1 MKQFF
6 SFLAAAMIS
15 VGAFAQLPDGSL
27 APDWTATDINGNEW
41 NLQTLLD
48 EGKTVIIDFSATWCG
63 PCWNY
68 HNTHILRDLYDTFG
82 PDGTDDLMVFFLE
95 GDDTTTQADLEGTG
109 TATAG
114 DWITGTTYP
123 IIDNTGNIFDE
134 YAGAYYPTIYTIC
147 SDGYLVES
155 GQADFL
161 THVGIAFADCE
172 NAINGAAP
180 LCSYNGETASCG
192 GAAWM
197 ASTEM
202 TNLGT
207 DNVTAATFDVTLNGN
222 STIVNWTGDLA
233 TNGTATVDLGEY
245 TDIGDLNVSLVEVN
259 TGAWNA
265 SEDVTIIGSEETN
278 TYIQIRI
285 TTDNWPEETGWD
297 LRDADGNIVESVAVG
312 SLAGSADTEFIWN
325 VGLDLGCYT
334 FTMYDTY
341 GDGLYASQ
349 WGNYA
354 DGMAGIYS
362 MNGETQEGI
371 VWEYMG
377 SSMVEFSEVNAGL
390 EATTV
395 SGLNEVSLASSI
407 NVFPNPTRGLT
418 SVEFTTTEAG
428 MATLEVYNL
437 VGERVLFNTLGNL
450 PAGLNRTNLD
460 CSGMEAGIYLV
471 NINAGGETTTM
482 RITKQ

>member
-1 MKQFF
+1 
-6 SFLAAAMIS
+6 MIS

-27 APDWTATDINGNEW
+27 APDWTATDINGTEW

-48 EGKTVIIDFSATWCG
+48 EGKTVILDFSATWCG

-82 PDGTDDLMVFFLE
+82 PNGTDDLMVFYME
-95 GDDTTTQADLEGTG
+95 GDDTTTLDDLYGTG
-109 TATAG
+109 TATVG
-114 DWITGTTYP
+114 NWVEGTTYP
-123 IIDNTGNIFDE
+123 IIDNTGGIFDE

-147 SDGYLVES
+147 PDGILVES
-155 GQADFL
+155 GQADFM
-161 THVGIAFADCE
+161 THVLRAFEDCE
-172 NAINGAAP
+172 NAITGAAP

-207 DNVTAATFDVTLNGN
+207 DNVTAAAFEVTLNGN

-245 TDIGDLNVSLVEVN
+245 TEIGDLNVSLVEVN
-259 TGAWNA
+259 TGAWDA

-349 WGNYA
+349 WGNYT
-354 DGMAGIYS
+354 DGTAGVYS
-362 MNGETQEGI
+362 MDGEMEVGVVFEYDGASGI
-371 VWEYMG
+371 
-377 SSMVEFSEVNAGL
+377 EFSEANAGM
-390 EATTV
+390 EAATV
-395 SGLNEVSLASSI
+395 AGIVEGALSSTV
-407 NVFPNPTRGLT
+407 NVFPNPTNGVT
-418 SVEFTTTEAG
+418 NVEFNTKEAG
-428 MATLEVYNL
+428 MATVEVYNL
-437 VGERVLFNTLGNL
+437 IGERVVFSTLGNL
-450 PAGLNRTNLD
+450 PAGLNRANLD
-460 CSGMEAGIYLV
+460 LSGVEAGIYLV
-471 NINAGGETTTM
+471 NLNAGGETTTM
-482 RITKQ
+482 RVTKQ

>member
-1 MKQFF
+1 M
-6 SFLAAAMIS
+6 
-15 VGAFAQLPDGSL
+15 
-27 APDWTATDINGNEW
+27 
-41 NLQTLLD
+41 
-48 EGKTVIIDFSATWCG
+48 
-63 PCWNY
+63 
-68 HNTHILRDLYDTFG
+68 
-82 PDGTDDLMVFFLE
+82 
-95 GDDTTTQADLEGTG
+95 
-109 TATAG
+109 
-114 DWITGTTYP
+114 
-123 IIDNTGNIFDE
+123 
-134 YAGAYYPTIYTIC
+134 
-147 SDGYLVES
+147 
-155 GQADFL
+155 
-161 THVGIAFADCE
+161 
-172 NAINGAAP
+172 
-180 LCSYNGETASCG
+180 
-192 GAAWM
+192 
-197 ASTEM
+197 
-202 TNLGT
+202 
-207 DNVTAATFDVTLNGN
+207 TLNGN

-245 TDIGDLNVSLVEVN
+245 TEIGDLNVSLVEVN
-259 TGAWNA
+259 TGAWDA

-390 EATTV
+390 EATAV

-418 SVEFTTTEAG
+418 SVEFTTAQAG

-471 NINAGGETTTM
+471 NVNAGGETTTM